1 MFKTDIH
8 PSTKAAICSDLI
20 PKHGNRLEKL
30 GSKMVDYTI
39 NLLPRTDT
47 IGNHIHNLVINQPFN
62 LQTVNQTMYS
72 LVDCLPCAISI
83 ETKLAGAGDGLVQL
97 GIWSLAYFSRLR
109 DLRQQCAT
117 RQPRRQP
124 PPSSPSSPSSVPEKE
139 KDMISHPLV
148 IVTSDEWV
156 LHIAVDRGDR
166 IDILGRVR
174 LGDTDSWLGMYKLM
188 KSLRALAR
196 WADGRMREWFEA
208 EVLGMSEKA
217 EDSS

>member
-1 MFKTDIH
+1 
-8 PSTKAAICSDLI
+8 
-20 PKHGNRLEKL
+20 
-30 GSKMVDYTI
+30 
-39 NLLPRTDT
+39 
-47 IGNHIHNLVINQPFN
+47 
-62 LQTVNQTMYS
+62 
-72 LVDCLPCAISI
+72 
-83 ETKLAGAGDGLVQL
+83 
-97 GIWSLAYFSRLR
+97 
-109 DLRQQCAT
+109 
-117 RQPRRQP
+117 
-124 PPSSPSSPSSVPEKE
+124 
-139 KDMISHPLV
+139 MISHPLV